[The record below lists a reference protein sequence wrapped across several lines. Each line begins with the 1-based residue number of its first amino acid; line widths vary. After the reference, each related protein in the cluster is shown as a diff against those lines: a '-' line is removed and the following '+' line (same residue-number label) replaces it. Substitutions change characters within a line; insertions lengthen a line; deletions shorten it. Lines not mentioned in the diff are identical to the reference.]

1 MTDMNGAADPAY
13 PLAASG
19 RICSSIW
26 GGRRSRS
33 HDRAYDHRKPS
44 GGPPLVDRAVLLPE
58 FADMGAAE
66 TPLSAR
72 FAPGLRSR
80 SHDRAYDHRKP
91 SGGPPRVDRAVL
103 LPEFADMGA
112 EETP

>member
-1 MTDMNGAADPAY
+1 MSVMAVASMTDINGAADPAY

-44 GGPPLVDRAVLLPE
+44 GGPPRVDRAVMLPE
-58 FADMGAAE
+58 FADMGAPEKPA
-66 TPLSAR
+66 SAR
-72 FAPGLRSR
+72 FAPGPLTRLASSTAPVALRQSR
-80 SHDRAYDHRKP
+80 ILRTTRH
-91 SGGPPRVDRAVL
+91 VL
-103 LPEFADMGA
+103 H
-112 EETP
+112 

>member
-1 MTDMNGAADPAY
+1 M
-13 PLAASG
+13 
-19 RICSSIW
+19 
-26 GGRRSRS
+26 
-33 HDRAYDHRKPS
+33 
-44 GGPPLVDRAVLLPE
+44 LPE

-91 SGGPPRVDRAVL
+91 SGGPPRVDRAVM

-112 EETP
+112 PEKPASARFAPGPLTRLASSTAPVALRQSRILRTTRHVLH